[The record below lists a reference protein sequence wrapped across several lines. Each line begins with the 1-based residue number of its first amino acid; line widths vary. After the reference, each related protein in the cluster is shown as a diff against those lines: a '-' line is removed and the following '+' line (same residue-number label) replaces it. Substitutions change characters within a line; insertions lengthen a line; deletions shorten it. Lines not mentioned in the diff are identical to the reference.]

1 MRLVRMVVTVGVVV
15 TMIPIM
21 LRGVSVRVVRSRGS
35 LLASRLFKFT
45 DIERRPVSP
54 TRGKGADRHPQ
65 HIGDP
70 KILLSGAITDFLNP
84 HRGER
89 TGPVAEAPEHKGT
102 GGGKELWAIFGR
114 IYWNAATPEE
124 F

>member
-1 MRLVRMVVTVGVVV
+1 MRLVRTVVTVGVVV

-21 LRGVSVRVVRSRGS
+21 LRGVSVRVIRSRGS
-35 LLASRLFKFT
+35 FLASRLFKLT

-65 HIGDP
+65 HIGNP
-70 KILLSGAITDFLNP
+70 KILLSGAITDFLNL

-89 TGPVAEAPEHKGT
+89 TGPVAEAPEYKGT
-102 GGGKELWAIFGR
+102 GGGEELWAIFGR
-114 IYWNAATPEE
+114 VNWNVATLEE

>member
-1 MRLVRMVVTVGVVV
+1 
-15 TMIPIM
+15 MIPIM
-21 LRGVSVRVVRSRGS
+21 LRGVSVRVIRSRGS
-35 LLASRLFKFT
+35 FLASRPFKFT

-54 TRGKGADRHPQ
+54 TRGEGAYRHPQ
-65 HIGDP
+65 DIGDP
-70 KILLSGAITDFLNP
+70 KILLSGAVTDFLNL
-84 HRGER
+84 HRRER

-114 IYWNAATPEE
+114 INWNVATPEE

>member
-1 MRLVRMVVTVGVVV
+1 MVVTVVVVV

-21 LRGVSVRVVRSRGS
+21 LRGVSVRVIWSRGS
-35 LLASRLFKFT
+35 FLASRPFKFAHF
-45 DIERRPVSP
+45 ECRPVSP

-65 HIGDP
+65 DIGDP
-70 KILLSGAITDFLNP
+70 KILLSGAITDFLNL
-84 HRGER
+84 HRRER

-114 IYWNAATPEE
+114 INWNVATPEE